1 MGEHYIIICNPLAGK
16 GSAQKS
22 LTKFEQ
28 FLTGKGLSY
37 ETFSKNYPKDLQKF
51 TCMVIMGGDGTINY
65 VFNYYKEISIPIAF
79 IIGGTGNDYAKLHL
93 RNTTIQEQFEIAIQ
107 NKSTTVDA
115 GTCNG
120 KLFINGV
127 GIGFDGWVV
136 KSNLGKNL
144 FKGKMAYYTTI
155 VSLLLFYKEKEI
167 TITTPER
174 EFSMNAFMLS
184 IAKGKTYGGGFMV
197 APLASP
203 GDGKF
208 DLITIAKIGLF
219 KRFLYLPVIE
229 KGKHLGLPIVQFQK
243 TEHIKITSQHALQ
256 AHLDGEYMESKTFDL
271 RLLKGHFKIKSKV
284 Y

>member
-1 MGEHYIIICNPLAGK
+1 MKEHYLIICNPQAGK

-22 LTKFEQ
+22 LPKFEN
-28 FLTGKGLSY
+28 FLIEKGHSF
-37 ETFSKNYPKDLQKF
+37 ETFIKDYPKDLSRF
-51 TCMVIMGGDGTINY
+51 STLVIMGGDGTINY

-79 IIGGTGNDYAKLHL
+79 IIGGTGNDYATLHL
-93 RNTTIQEQFEIAIQ
+93 RNNTLQEQFETAIQ
-107 NKSTTVDA
+107 SKTSLVDA

-136 KSNLGKNL
+136 KSNLGKKL
-144 FKGKMAYYTTI
+144 FTGKMAYYTTI

-208 DLITIAKIGLF
+208 DLITIAKIGLL
-219 KRFLYLPVIE
+219 KRFLYLPIIE

-256 AHLDGEYMESKTFDL
+256 AHLDGEYLEAKTFDIKLL
-271 RLLKGHFKIKSKV
+271 RGHYRIKSKV